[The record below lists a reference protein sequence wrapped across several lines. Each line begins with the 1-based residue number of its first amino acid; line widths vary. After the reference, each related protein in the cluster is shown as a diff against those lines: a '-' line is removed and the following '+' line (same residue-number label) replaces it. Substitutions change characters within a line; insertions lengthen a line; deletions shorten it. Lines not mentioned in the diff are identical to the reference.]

1 MSVIK
6 IENRK
11 KGHREEVLEKNEEK
25 KQQMSEENRQRDKGK
40 SIKRKGK
47 IETYNLEA
55 IHSHLKRP
63 LCASACERQ
72 SLCVCVFVCGSG
84 SETALSVALD

>member
-6 IENRK
+6 IEKRK
-11 KGHREEVLEKNEEK
+11 KGHKEEVLEKNEEK

-55 IHSHLKRP
+55 IHTHLKRP
-63 LCASACERQ
+63 LCGLCVQVHVSV
-72 SLCVCVFVCGSG
+72 SHCVCVCSC
-84 SETALSVALD
+84 VAVGVKQP

>member
-1 MSVIK
+1 
-6 IENRK
+6 
-11 KGHREEVLEKNEEK
+11 
-25 KQQMSEENRQRDKGK
+25 MSEENRQRDKGK

-55 IHSHLKRP
+55 IHTHLKRP
-63 LCASACERQ
+63 LCG
-72 SLCVCVFVCGSG
+72 LCVRVHVSVSHCVCGCVFVCGSG

>member
-1 MSVIK
+1 
-6 IENRK
+6 
-11 KGHREEVLEKNEEK
+11 
-25 KQQMSEENRQRDKGK
+25 MSEENRQRDKGK

-55 IHSHLKRP
+55 IHTHLKRP
-63 LCASACERQ
+63 LCGLCVQVHVSVSHCV
-72 SLCVCVFVCGSG
+72 CVCVFVCGSG